1 MESSPLASVKSWRS
15 PVLLVQGDDDRNVP
29 FTQMVRLVEALRKQG
44 VEFQQ
49 LVFPDE
55 IHDFL
60 RQRTWLAAYHAA
72 SDFFDQH
79 LKKRA
84 APALGSQR

>member
-1 MESSPLASVKSWRS
+1 
-15 PVLLVQGDDDRNVP
+15 
-29 FTQMVRLVEALRKQG
+29 MVRLVEGLRKQG

-55 IHDFL
+55 IHFFL
-60 RQRTWLAAYHAA
+60 RYRTWLAAYHAA
-72 SDFFDQH
+72 SDFFDQR

-84 APALGSQR
+84 APALGSPR

>member
-1 MESSPLASVKSWRS
+1 VITRAAEQSERLA
-15 PVLLVQGDDDRNVP
+15 Q
-29 FTQMVRLVEALRKQG
+29 ALREQG

-55 IHDFL
+55 IHVFL
-60 RQRTWLAAYHAA
+60 RHRTWLAAYHAA

-79 LKKRA
+79 LMK
-84 APALGSQR
+84 

>member
-1 MESSPLASVKSWRS
+1 
-15 PVLLVQGDDDRNVP
+15 
-29 FTQMVRLVEALRKQG
+29 VEGLRKQG

-84 APALGSQR
+84 VPALGSQR

>member
-1 MESSPLASVKSWRS
+1 
-15 PVLLVQGDDDRNVP
+15 
-29 FTQMVRLVEALRKQG
+29 MVRLVEGLRKQG

-72 SDFFDQH
+72 ADFFDH
-79 LKKRA
+79 YLKKRA
-84 APALGSQR
+84 VPALGSPR

>member
-1 MESSPLASVKSWRS
+1 
-15 PVLLVQGDDDRNVP
+15 
-29 FTQMVRLVEALRKQG
+29 MVRLVEALRKQG

-79 LKKRA
+79 LNRH
-84 APALGSQR
+84 

>member
-1 MESSPLASVKSWRS
+1 
-15 PVLLVQGDDDRNVP
+15 
-29 FTQMVRLVEALRKQG
+29 VEALRKQG

-60 RQRTWLAAYHAA
+60 RQRTWLAAYHTA

-79 LKKRA
+79 LQNRA
-84 APALGSQR
+84 VPALGSPR

>member
-1 MESSPLASVKSWRS
+1 
-15 PVLLVQGDDDRNVP
+15 
-29 FTQMVRLVEALRKQG
+29 

-72 SDFFDQH
+72 SDFFDQR

-84 APALGSQR
+84 APALGSPR